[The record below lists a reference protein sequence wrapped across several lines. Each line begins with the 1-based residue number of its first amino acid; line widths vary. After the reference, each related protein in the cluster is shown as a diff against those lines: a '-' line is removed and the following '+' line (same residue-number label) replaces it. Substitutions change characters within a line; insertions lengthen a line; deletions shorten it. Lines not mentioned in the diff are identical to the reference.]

1 VKPKGAR
8 FMAQSPNNKEL
19 FEAGIAD
26 LVEVDEEGK
35 VWMPLFGRRYR
46 VIPLPAPA
54 KKGKEKEKEKEKGRA
69 NPQDYFGTSFIDEAE
84 IIANE
89 LEERTG
95 RRAEVV
101 AHVRPPMV
109 YLDVVLGGG
118 RVAVEVASIRLTSTD
133 AGKRAGEEE
142 EEGDGAAAGARAGTS
157 TNTGFS
163 TASTAAGAD
172 AGSGAA
178 AAGRAE
184 GAVAEGWIP
193 PLPPPEDAA
202 QAKAQAKAKEEA
214 QKEVS
219 YSRLKP
225 DKDVEDLLLVRIAQ
239 SMMVYDRYLKKNA
252 EKLEKRLKEEEE

>member
-1 VKPKGAR
+1 
-8 FMAQSPNNKEL
+8 MAKSPNYKEL

-26 LVEVDEEGK
+26 LVEVDGEGK

-54 KKGKEKEKEKEKGRA
+54 RKEKEKGRA

-84 IIANE
+84 IIVNE
-89 LEERTG
+89 LEELTG
-95 RRAEVV
+95 KRAEVV

-118 RVAVEVASIRLTSTD
+118 RVAVEVASIRLTD
-133 AGKRAGEEE
+133 AGTSKRAGEEE
-142 EEGDGAAAGARAGTS
+142 GEGEEEGAGGGAAAGARAGAS
-157 TNTGFS
+157 TNTGIS
-163 TASTAAGAD
+163 TASTATGAD

-184 GAVAEGWIP
+184 GAFAEGWIP

-202 QAKAQAKAKEEA
+202 RVKAQAKAQEET
-214 QKEVS
+214 QKEVG

-225 DKDVEDLLLVRIAQ
+225 DKDVEELLLVRIAQ

-252 EKLEKRLKEEEE
+252 EKLEKRLKEEEEKEKGI

>member
-1 VKPKGAR
+1 
-8 FMAQSPNNKEL
+8 MAQSPNNKEL

-142 EEGDGAAAGARAGTS
+142 GEGEEEGAGAGAAAGARAGTS

-163 TASTAAGAD
+163 TASTATGAD
-172 AGSGAA
+172 TASGAA

>member
-1 VKPKGAR
+1 MKPKGAQ
-8 FMAQSPNNKEL
+8 FMAQSPNYKEL

-26 LVEVDEEGK
+26 LVEVDGEGK
-35 VWMPLFGRRYR
+35 VWITLFGRRYR

-54 KKGKEKEKEKEKGRA
+54 RKEKEKGRA

-84 IIANE
+84 IIVNE
-89 LEERTG
+89 LEELTG
-95 RRAEVV
+95 KRAEVV

-118 RVAVEVASIRLTSTD
+118 RVAVEVASIRLTSTG
-133 AGKRAGEEE
+133 AGTRAGEEE
-142 EEGDGAAAGARAGTS
+142 GAGADAGARAGAS
-157 TNTGFS
+157 TNTGIS
-163 TASTAAGAD
+163 TASTATAAD

-178 AAGRAE
+178 AAERAE
-184 GAVAEGWIP
+184 GAVAEGGIP
-193 PLPPPEDAA
+193 SLPPPEGAAQAQA
-202 QAKAQAKAKEEA
+202 QAKAQEEA

-252 EKLEKRLKEEEE
+252 EKLEKRLKEEEERQSSV

>member
-1 VKPKGAR
+1 MKPKGAR

-84 IIANE
+84 IIVNE

-133 AGKRAGEEE
+133 AGKRAGEGE

>member
-1 VKPKGAR
+1 
-8 FMAQSPNNKEL
+8 MAQSPNNKEL

-26 LVEVDEEGK
+26 LVEVDGEGK

-54 KKGKEKEKEKEKGRA
+54 RKEKGKGRA

-133 AGKRAGEEE
+133 AGKRAGEGE
-142 EEGDGAAAGARAGTS
+142 EEGAGAAAGARAGTS
-157 TNTGFS
+157 TNAGIS
-163 TASTAAGAD
+163 TASTATGAD

-184 GAVAEGWIP
+184 GAAAEGWIP
-193 PLPPPEDAA
+193 SLPPPEDADQAQA
-202 QAKAQAKAKEEA
+202 QAKAQEEA

-239 SMMVYDRYLKKNA
+239 SMMVYDRYLKKNV
-252 EKLEKRLKEEEE
+252 EKLEKRLREEEERQSSV

>member
-1 VKPKGAR
+1 
-8 FMAQSPNNKEL
+8 MAQSPNNKEL

-26 LVEVDEEGK
+26 LVEVDGEGK

-54 KKGKEKEKEKEKGRA
+54 RKEKEKGRA

-84 IIANE
+84 IIVNE

-133 AGKRAGEEE
+133 AGKRAGEGE
-142 EEGDGAAAGARAGTS
+142 EEGEGAAAGARAGTS
-157 TNTGFS
+157 TNTGIS

-178 AAGRAE
+178 ATERAE
-184 GAVAEGWIP
+184 GAVAKGWIP
-193 PLPPPEDAA
+193 PLPPPEGAA
-202 QAKAQAKAKEEA
+202 QVQAKAQAKAQEEA

-252 EKLEKRLKEEEE
+252 EKLEKRLKEEEERRSSV